1 MHPAYSVIFFTTASG
16 AGFGLMALLGVLG
29 PLQLLPADRWF
40 GLAALFVAFALAAG
54 GLLSSTL
61 HLQSPRRAIYA
72 FSQWRS
78 SWLSREG
85 VASVATM
92 LVAGVFAIGWV
103 LFEATVGWW
112 ALAGLLAALG
122 AVVTVVSTGMIYA
135 VLKPIRQWHD
145 PLVVP
150 VYLLFALAT
159 GAVWLD
165 AVVALF
171 FGSALAGENWA
182 VSLGAMVALA
192 AAWGLKA
199 AYWKRIDAGRSKST
213 PESAT
218 GLGGAG
224 PVTLL
229 MAPHTEENYLQR
241 EMGYRV
247 ARKHAVKLRAI
258 AAIAGLGLA
267 APLVL
272 AGWLLPPAPGA
283 VCAVL
288 AALLATLGTL
298 VERWLFFAE
307 ARHTVTLYYGQRDG

>member
-16 AGFGLMALLGVLG
+16 AGFGLIALLGVFG
-29 PLQLLPADRWF
+29 SLQLLPADRWF
-40 GLAALFVAFALAAG
+40 GLAGLFVAFALAVG

-61 HLQSPRRAIYA
+61 HLRSPARARYA
-72 FSQWRS
+72 LSQWRS

-92 LVAGVFAIGWV
+92 GVAGVFAIGWV
-103 LFEATVGWW
+103 FFEATAGWW
-112 ALAGLLAALG
+112 AVAGLLAALG
-122 AVVTVVSTGMIYA
+122 AVLTVASTGMIYA

-150 VYLLFALAT
+150 VYLLFAMAT

-165 AVVALF
+165 AVVSVFAG
-171 FGSALAGENWA
+171 GSTA
-182 VSLGAMVALA
+182 VSLGAVAALV

-218 GLGGAG
+218 GLGSLG
-224 PVTLL
+224 PVSLL

-247 ARKHAVKLRAI
+247 ARKHAVKLRLI
-258 AAIAGLGLA
+258 AAIGGLA
-267 APLVL
+267 LPVPLIV
-272 AGWLLPPAPGA
+272 AGWLLPSAPGA
-283 VCAVL
+283 VGSIV
-288 AALLATLGTL
+288 AALLATVGVLI
-298 VERWLFFAE
+298 ERWLFFAE

>member
-16 AGFGLMALLGVLG
+16 AGFGLLALLGVLG
-29 PLQLLPADRWF
+29 PLRLLPADRWF
-40 GLAALFVAFALAAG
+40 GLSALFLAFALAVG

-61 HLQSPRRAIYA
+61 HLKSPARARFA

-85 VASVATM
+85 VASIATM
-92 LVAGVFAIGWV
+92 AIAGVFAIGWV
-103 LFEATVGWW
+103 FFEATAGWW
-112 ALAGLLAALG
+112 AAAGLLAALG
-122 AVVTVVSTGMIYA
+122 ALLTVFSTGKIYA

-165 AVVALF
+165 AVVAV
-171 FGSALAGENWA
+171 LAGGSVA
-182 VSLGAMVALA
+182 VGLGTIIVVIG
-192 AAWGLKA
+192 AWGTKV
-199 AYWKRIDAGRSKST
+199 AYWKRIDQGRSPST

-218 GLGGAG
+218 GLGSLGQ
-224 PVTLL
+224 VRLL

-247 ARKHAVKLRAI
+247 ARKHTAKLRVV
-258 AAIAGLGLA
+258 AGFFGLA
-267 APLVL
+267 VPVFLIL
-272 AGWLLPPAPGA
+272 AGWLLPTGAAA

-288 AALLATLGTL
+288 AALFVSLG
-298 VERWLFFAE
+298 VVIERWLFFAE
-307 ARHTVTLYYGQRDG
+307 ARHTVTLYYGDRVG

>member
-16 AGFGLMALLGVLG
+16 AGFGLLALLGLLG
-29 PLQLLPADRWF
+29 SLQLLPADRWF
-40 GLAALFVAFALAAG
+40 GLAALAIAFALAVG

-61 HLQSPRRAIYA
+61 HLRSPARARYA

-85 VASVATM
+85 VAAVATM
-92 LVAGVFAIGWV
+92 VVAGIFAIGWV
-103 LFEATVGWW
+103 LFEATAGWW

-122 AVVTVVSTGMIYA
+122 AIATVVSTGMIYA

-165 AVVALF
+165 AVIAVLV
-171 FGSALAGENWA
+171 GGNWA
-182 VSLGAMVALA
+182 VSLGAIVALA
-192 AAWGLKA
+192 AAWALKL
-199 AYWKRIDAGRSKST
+199 AYWRRIDAGRSKST

-218 GLGGAG
+218 GLGGLG
-224 PVTLL
+224 PVSLL

-272 AGWLLPPAPGA
+272 AGWFLPSAAGA

-288 AALLATLGTL
+288 AALLATLGVM

-307 ARHTVTLYYGQRDG
+307 ARHTVTLYYGDRDG

>member
-16 AGFGLMALLGVLG
+16 AGFGLLTLLGILG
-29 PLQLLPADRWF
+29 PLQQLPNDRWF
-40 GLAALFVAFALAAG
+40 GLVALFVAFALAVS

-61 HLQSPRRAIYA
+61 HLRSPSRARYA

-85 VASVATM
+85 VAAVATM
-92 LVAGVFAIGWV
+92 IVAGVFAIGWV
-103 LFEATVGWW
+103 FFEATAGWW
-112 ALAGLLAALG
+112 GAAGLLAALG
-122 AVVTVVSTGMIYA
+122 AVVTVASTGMIYA

-150 VYLLFALAT
+150 AYLLFALAT

-165 AVVALF
+165 AVVTVLARNNQAL
-171 FGSALAGENWA
+171 
-182 VSLGAMVALA
+182 SLGAIVLLVL
-192 AAWGLKA
+192 AWGVKA
-199 AYWKRIDAGRSKST
+199 AYWKRIDTGQSIST

-218 GLGGAG
+218 GLGALG
-224 PVTLL
+224 PVSLL

-247 ARKHAVKLRAI
+247 ARKHAVKLR
-258 AAIAGLGLA
+258 GLA
-267 APLVL
+267 VIGGLALPVPLLV
-272 AGWLLPPAPGA
+272 AGWLLPAVPGS

-288 AALLATLGTL
+288 AALLATLGVL

-307 ARHTVTLYYGQRDG
+307 ARHTVTLYYGHRDG